1 MKQIPY
7 GRQWLDEDDRKAVEA
22 VLSSDWLTMGPVLK
36 QFEDALCSYTGAK
49 YCVAVANGTVALH
62 LAMVALGIGK
72 GDKVLTSPVTFAASA
87 NCAMYVG
94 AKPGF
99 VDINE
104 QSYHMDLDQLADY
117 LKKPKRRE
125 KVKVVIPVHFMG
137 TLMDM
142 KALHDICEP
151 YGIKI
156 VEDAAHAL
164 GASYIDGK
172 KHYKVGACQHSDAVI
187 FSFHPI
193 KHITT
198 GEGGAIMTND
208 AKIYEKL
215 LRFRHHGIVR
225 NSKNVSAYMKKF
237 SDEPWFYD
245 IPQAGFNFRL
255 NDIQCALG
263 VSQIKKI
270 DPFVVRRRE
279 MVERYNKAFAKI
291 KEIGLPYEKPGT
303 TSAYHLYVIRVPA
316 KKRNDLY
323 LYLRDQGIGT
333 QINYIPL
340 HLFSMY
346 EQLGF
351 CAGDFPVAEK
361 YFEECLSLP
370 LYPLLS
376 DDGHQRIIDNVC
388 KFFKA

>member
-1 MKQIPY
+1 MKLIPY
-7 GRQWLDEDDRKAVEA
+7 GRQWVDDEDRKAVEA
-22 VLSSDWLTMGPVLK
+22 VLNSDWLTQGPVLK

-49 YCVAVANGTVALH
+49 YAVAVANGTIALH
-62 LAMVALGIGK
+62 LSLLALGIGK
-72 GDKVLTSPVTFAASA
+72 EDKVITSPITFAASA
-87 NCAMYVG
+87 SCAIYVG
-94 AKPGF
+94 ARPDF
-99 VDINE
+99 VDIND
-104 QSYHMDLDQLADY
+104 QTYHMDLNRLADY
-117 LKKPKRRE
+117 LKSPSRR
-125 KVKVVIPVHFMG
+125 KNVKVVIPVHFMG
-137 TLMDM
+137 TVVDM
-142 KALHDICEP
+142 KALAEVCAP

-164 GASYIDGK
+164 GAAYADGK
-172 KHYKVGACQHSDAVI
+172 RYARIGSCLHSTAAI

-198 GEGGAIMTND
+198 GEGGAVMTND
-208 AKIYEKL
+208 IKIYEAL
-215 LRFRHHGIVR
+215 LKFRHHGIVR

-245 IPQAGFNFRL
+245 IPQAGYNFRL

-270 DPFVVRRRE
+270 DAFVSRRRE
-279 MVERYNKAFAKI
+279 MAARYNQALSGI
-291 KEIGLPYEKPGT
+291 KEIRLPFELPGT
-303 TSAYHLYVIRVPA
+303 TAAYHLYVIRVPA
-316 KKRNDLY
+316 RKRNDLY
-323 LYLRDQGIGT
+323 VFLRGQGIGT

-346 EQLGF
+346 EQFGF
-351 CAGDFPVAEK
+351 RPGNFPVAEK

-376 DDGHQRIIDNVC
+376 DEGHQRIIECVRQ
-388 KFFKA
+388 FFNA